1 MIHSSLPLPSSCLLF
16 HFISFRM
23 LAYYGNKDTLL
34 NQSIQ
39 KHYCSFY
46 PLKRKRGIKNM
57 KFLDYFTIPRTFHI
71 LSVKGDFFFLST
83 VVLIS
88 LVPNLFPSDWQT
100 ILSSFLL
107 FQFIGKIKLY
117 YFLGDT
123 TYLQRFWI
131 FLYCFELWNCFLSY
145 SSSFPFSLRFY
156 PPHFLFSFPVS
167 FSLLL
172 FLFLAHICTYTLF
185 LSYLCFKFLETS
197 LGHSYIN
204 FLVVYLF
211 FSVKSWKTHLVSIL
225 IILL

>member
-23 LAYYGNKDTLL
+23 LAYYGNKGTLL

-71 LSVKGDFFFLST
+71 LLVKGDFFFLST

-88 LVPNLFPSDWQT
+88 LVLNLFPSDWQT

-107 FQFIGKIKLY
+107 FQFTGKIKLY

-131 FLYCFELWNCFLSY
+131 FCTVLNSETVSYPIHPPFLSLCIFLLHIFY
-145 SSSFPFSLRFY
+145 SFFPG
-156 PPHFLFSFPVS
+156 
-167 FSLLL
+167 
-172 FLFLAHICTYTLF
+172 LF
-185 LSYLCFKFLETS
+185 LSLALS
-197 LGHSYIN
+197 LSHSHMYIYT
-204 FLVVYLF
+204 FP
-211 FSVKSWKTHLVSIL
+211 
-225 IILL
+225 IILMFQVSGNLLRSFLY